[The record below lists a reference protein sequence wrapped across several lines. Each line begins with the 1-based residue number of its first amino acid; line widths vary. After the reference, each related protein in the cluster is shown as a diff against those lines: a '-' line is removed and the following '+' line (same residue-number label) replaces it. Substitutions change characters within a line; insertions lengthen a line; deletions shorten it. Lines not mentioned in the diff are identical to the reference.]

1 MHTDRVTLER
11 VAIRPQWR
19 PAAWAVPSIRT
30 DALLWAAVAVA
41 TVVAALGFALRLG
54 AYDFGRDDAV
64 TVLAANMPLSHL
76 LDLVAHHDANPAA
89 YYVFMH
95 FWPHQ
100 TEVLARL
107 PSYLAAVLVIPATA
121 WLASRLNVSVVAA
134 TGLAFSSPFV
144 AYEATEVRTYALL
157 VLFSA
162 LALLV
167 TWDAITDRR
176 IPWPVLPALL
186 ALSLYFHHFMA
197 FLVLAALLALWLWA
211 PSRRDARRAALLVSV
226 LFAPGLIMLGFQL
239 PAMLA
244 MSGGGWQHLIR
255 GPEIWKVFRTLF
267 AFRSGSEQARWLALL
282 VALVAGAGA
291 VVAIRSRAGR
301 LLMLFGAVQ
310 LFPLVPGVFV
320 KMVAPWYVCG
330 ALVPMLLLAALALS
344 RPRVLSLAVLVP
356 VALGLFVIWHND
368 YGFDGI
374 KPPVRAALQAVPAD
388 VPILV
393 GRHSLAPSVALYTQG
408 RLTFALKNPPRVD
421 YVGLWALPP
430 GQPLPLVPR
439 IAVFDLCSADPV
451 VVSGYIREQQIV
463 YPGNLCVELERRVG

>member
-1 MHTDRVTLER
+1 MATL
-11 VAIRPQWR
+11 V
-19 PAAWAVPSIRT
+19 
-30 DALLWAAVAVA
+30 AAV
-41 TVVAALGFALRLG
+41 GFALRLG

-64 TVLAANMPLSHL
+64 TVLVANMPLGHL
-76 LDLVAHHDANPAA
+76 LDLVAHHEANPAG

-107 PSYLAAVLVIPATA
+107 PGYLAAVLVIPVTA

-134 TGLAFSSPFV
+134 TGLAVSSPFL
-144 AYEATEVRTYALL
+144 AYEASEVRTYALL

-162 LALLV
+162 VALLL

-176 IPWPVLPALL
+176 VPWPVLPVVLS
-186 ALSLYFHHFMA
+186 LSLYFHYFTA
-197 FLVLAALLALWLWA
+197 FLLLGAFLALWLWA
-211 PSRRDARRAALLVSV
+211 PSRRDALRAALLVSV
-226 LFAPGLIMLGFQL
+226 LFAPGLMMLGFQL

-255 GPEIWKVFRTLF
+255 GSEIWKVFGTLF
-267 AFRSGSEQARWLALL
+267 AFRSGSDPARWLGIL
-282 VALVAGAGA
+282 VALAAGAGA

-301 LLMLFGAVQ
+301 VLILFTAVQ
-310 LFPLVPGVFV
+310 LFPLVPGAFV
-320 KMVAPWYVCG
+320 KLVAPWYVCG

-344 RPRVLSLAVLVP
+344 RPRLLSLAALVP
-356 VALGLFVIWHND
+356 AALGLFVIWHDD

-374 KPPVRAALQAVPAD
+374 KPPVRAAIQAVPAG
-388 VPILV
+388 VPIAV
-393 GRHSLAPSVALYTQG
+393 GRYSLAPSVALYTHG
-408 RLTFALKNPPRVD
+408 RLSFALKNRPRVD

-430 GQPLPLVPR
+430 GQPLPLASR
-439 IAVFDLCSADPV
+439 IAVFDLCSAQPV
-451 VVSGYIREQQIV
+451 VVSGFIREEQSV